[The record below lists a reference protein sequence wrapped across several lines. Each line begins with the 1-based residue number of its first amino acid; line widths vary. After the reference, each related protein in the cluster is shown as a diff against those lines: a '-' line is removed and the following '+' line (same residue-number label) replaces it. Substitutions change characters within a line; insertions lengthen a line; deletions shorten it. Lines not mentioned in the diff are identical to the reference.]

1 MSASASARSTTSG
14 LVNQLVEP
22 ASSPSPQ
29 SSFGHHSLPIGV
41 SILSP
46 STHGL
51 PAQSCQLASLHSAQ
65 AAPVLSTSALAA
77 ASNVRDI

>member
-1 MSASASARSTTSG
+1 
-14 LVNQLVEP
+14 VYQLVEP

-29 SSFGHHSLPIGV
+29 SWFGRHSVPIGV

-51 PAQSCQLASLHSAQ
+51 PAQSCQVSGLHSAQ
-65 AAPVLSTSALAA
+65 AAPLPQMHAVKRAQPLDSSGFSTEPD
-77 ASNVRDI
+77 VRYD